1 MSKDF
6 LLTDEELIIEFEK
19 IKTEELNT
27 ALAFLQ
33 SEFDEN
39 RLKLIYEQSQQTSIT
54 HFPSLIDSVCNKK
67 SVFVE
72 SNRGTIMF
80 YIEQRKALKFLSC
93 ELSRRIQKLHW
104 DHSTEISTFNNL
116 FS

>member
-1 MSKDF
+1 MSKEF
-6 LLTDEELIIEFEK
+6 LLTDEELIIEYTK

-27 ALAFLQ
+27 ALAFLNA
-33 SEFDEN
+33 EFEEN
-39 RLKLIYEQSQQTSIT
+39 RLNLIYEQSQQTIIEHSPT
-54 HFPSLIDSVCNKK
+54 LIDSVCRNMTM
-67 SVFVE
+67 FVQ

-80 YIEQRKALKFLSC
+80 YIEQQKALKFLSH

-104 DHSTEISTFNNL
+104 NHNDDITTFNNL